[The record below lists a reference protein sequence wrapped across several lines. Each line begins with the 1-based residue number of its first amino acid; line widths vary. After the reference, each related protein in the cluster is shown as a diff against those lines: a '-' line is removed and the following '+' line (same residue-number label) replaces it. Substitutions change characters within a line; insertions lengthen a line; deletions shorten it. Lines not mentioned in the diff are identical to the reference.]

1 MTAEIG
7 DSLMHIPE
15 YSLCYSYPLCDLC
28 FLSLEELLRNLNNV
42 YLDAEYTHTPTHTSY
57 RFEICIV

>member
-1 MTAEIG
+1 
-7 DSLMHIPE
+7 MHIPE

-42 YLDAEYTHTPTHTSY
+42 YLDAEYTHTPKHTSY